1 MDQEIATMLER
12 KLARHCFAGDGYFI
26 HSNVDNR
33 GIEMS
38 DEFWNKWIKADE
50 LERIKIVRSLPCFTR
65 GGICRYMNA
74 TLMNSYLVDL
84 YNKVKK

>member
-1 MDQEIATMLER
+1 MT
-12 KLARHCFAGDGYFI
+12 
-26 HSNVDNR
+26 
-33 GIEMS
+33 